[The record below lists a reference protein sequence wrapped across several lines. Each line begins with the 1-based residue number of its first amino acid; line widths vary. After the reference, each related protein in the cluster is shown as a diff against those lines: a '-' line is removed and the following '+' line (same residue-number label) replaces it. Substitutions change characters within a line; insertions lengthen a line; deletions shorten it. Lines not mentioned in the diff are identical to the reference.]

1 RVTGIDPIRLRRRN
15 LIPRKAMPY
24 RTAVGT
30 TYDSGD
36 FATVVEKG
44 LALADYDGFNAR
56 RRESKRRGLLRGRG
70 VCLVLEHSGGSP
82 VEGAQIAF
90 PGGDRM
96 IFTMNVQSTG
106 QGHASVFS
114 RLVAERLGLQAEQ
127 IRHSHGDSAHEIAG
141 GASVGSRTAMA
152 TAHTVV
158 KSSEAMLANALAG
171 AALAFAADDGDIY
184 FQVGAS
190 IVLGNCL

>member
-1 RVTGIDPIRLRRRN
+1 
-15 LIPRKAMPY
+15 
-24 RTAVGT
+24 
-30 TYDSGD
+30 
-36 FATVVEKG
+36 VEKG

-114 RLVAERLGLQAEQ
+114 RLVAERLGLHAEQ

-141 GASVGSRTAMA
+141 GASVGSRTAM
-152 TAHTVV
+152 TAGHAMV
-158 KSSEAMLANALAG
+158 KSIETMLAKGRTVAAHALEAG
-171 AALAFAADDGDIY
+171 EDDIEYKDGAFNV
-184 FQVGAS
+184 VGT
-190 IVLGNCL
+190 